1 MAACDI
7 FSPPFSAIFAPVF
20 NTSKSCL
27 EQHFFLDILPSA
39 QSPPHSLPSQGRKN
53 IQYLKFARIANGGHW
68 IVNVIVRVV
77 VRNCQNICSLKFT
90 FSFYVHFQKRQK
102 IFTYYSA
109 DSPTGVESDSQA
121 DRQIF
126 VVFASVIFFY
136 QILSSS
142 YCSWLWSA
150 LCSTQ
155 SKSSSLQQ
163 ETSLPSTSSTKSHQN
178 HYRTKIIATSK
189 LLPHQNYWQ

>member
-102 IFTYYSA
+102 IFTYWSSRGWISQVSWPTDIRCFCFRNFFIRSYHRHIVLGSDQHFA
-109 DSPTGVESDSQA
+109 QLKASPRVSNKRHHCHQHH
-121 DRQIF
+121 
-126 VVFASVIFFY
+126 
-136 QILSSS
+136 
-142 YCSWLWSA
+142 
-150 LCSTQ
+150 
-155 SKSSSLQQ
+155 QQ
-163 ETSLPSTSSTKSHQN
+163 N
-178 HYRTKIIATSK
+178 RIKIITALK
-189 LLPHQNYWQ
+189 

>member
-126 VVFASVIFFY
+126 VVFASVIFF
-136 QILSSS
+136 IRS
-142 YCSWLWSA
+142 YHRHIVLGSDQHFAQLKASPRVSNKRHHCH
-150 LCSTQ
+150 Q
-155 SKSSSLQQ
+155 HHQQ
-163 ETSLPSTSSTKSHQN
+163 N
-178 HYRTKIIATSK
+178 RIKIITALK
-189 LLPHQNYWQ
+189 

>member
-68 IVNVIVRVV
+68 VVNVIVRVV

-90 FSFYVHFQKRQK
+90 FSFYVHFKKRQK
-102 IFTYYSA
+102 IFIYWS
-109 DSPTGVESDSQA
+109 SRGWI
-121 DRQIF
+121 RQIF

-136 QILSSS
+136 QILLSS